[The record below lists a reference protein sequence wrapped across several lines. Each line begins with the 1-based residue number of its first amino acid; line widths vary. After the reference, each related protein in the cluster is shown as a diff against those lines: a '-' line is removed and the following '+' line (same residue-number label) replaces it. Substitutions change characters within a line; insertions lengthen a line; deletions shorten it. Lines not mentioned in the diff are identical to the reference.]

1 MELRTGVPPHAG
13 SSVSVDMGRAMSPE
27 MFFDYLAVRLDSEK
41 AVGHDLTL
49 NWTFED
55 QNKDFNLTLRNGVL
69 THRAGLNAQADAGVS
84 MSKATLEQISLK
96 QLDFP
101 TAIQK
106 GLIKLQGNGKKIA
119 ELMGSLD
126 TFTPQFNIV
135 TP

>member
-1 MELRTGVPPHAG
+1 MELRNGVPQHAG
-13 SSVSVDMGRAMSPE
+13 SSASVDMMRAMTPD
-27 MFFDYLAVRLDSEK
+27 MFFDYLAIRLDSEK

-69 THRAGLNAQADAGVS
+69 THRTGLNPAADASVS
-84 MSKATLEQISLK
+84 LSKATLEQISLK

-106 GLIKLQGNGKKIA
+106 GLIKLQGNGKKLG
-119 ELMGSLD
+119 ELLGSVD
-126 TFTPQFNIV
+126 SFSPQFNIV